1 MHKLLRENIPGATL
15 FQLAVELGWLFAAVI
30 VAGKLA
36 NPQWSPSDRTVASAF
51 VFATLIACF
60 NFTFG
65 FYRRAHRLPLGEYVL
80 REFVVLCIQFPIA
93 YIIAKV
99 LLGGSLFR
107 EGIGF
112 AVLYAL
118 FGLIVVRQVIAW
130 PVVRALLPWRVLVLG
145 TGPEARSIEAS
156 LEVANLPRLELI
168 GFFGLDRIHEVSVSA
183 DRIVS
188 KDASFENTVKRL
200 EADEIIVAVREQ
212 RGDVLPLQALLDCRL
227 RGVQVTD
234 LARFF
239 ERVHGRVPIESLKA
253 SWLIYGDG
261 FRQSWLRRS
270 IKRSF
275 DLVVVVGLLILALPI
290 MIISALVIL
299 LSTGT
304 PLIYRQERVGYR
316 GQTFT
321 VLKFRSMAK
330 NAETDGSA
338 WGAAINDARVTRFGR
353 FIRRTRIDEL
363 PQLINVL
370 KGEMSLIGP
379 RPERPAFVA
388 TLTEKI
394 PFYAVRHSVPPG
406 ITGWAQVRYS
416 YGGTVEEESVKKL
429 EYDLYY
435 VKNNNLF
442 LDLLILLRTV
452 RVVLLSE
459 GAR

>member
-15 FQLAVELGWLFAAVI
+15 FQLTVELGWLFAAVI
-30 VAGKLA
+30 LAGKLA
-36 NPQWSPSDRTVASAF
+36 NPEWSPSDKTVASAL
-51 VFATLIACF
+51 VFAALMACF
-60 NFTFG
+60 NHTFG
-65 FYRRAHRLPLGEYVL
+65 FYRRAHRLPLGEYVV
-80 REFVVLCIQFPIA
+80 RKFVVLCIEFPIA

-99 LLGGSLFR
+99 LLGGSFHG
-107 EGIGF
+107 GIGF

-118 FGLIVVRQVIAW
+118 FGLIVVRQLIAW

-156 LEVANLPRLELI
+156 LEGANLPRLELI
-168 GFFGLDRIHEVSVSA
+168 GFFDLDLIHEVSVSA

-188 KDASFENTVKRL
+188 KDASFESIVKRL
-200 EADEIIVAVREQ
+200 EVDEVIVAVREQ
-212 RGDVLPLQALLDCRL
+212 RGGVLPLQALLDCRL

-261 FRQSWLRRS
+261 PRQSWLRRS

-304 PLIYRQERVGYR
+304 PLIYRQERVGYK
-316 GQTFT
+316 GQSFT
-321 VLKFRSMAK
+321 LLKFRSMAK

-338 WGAAINDARVTRFGR
+338 GGAAVDDARVTRFGS
-353 FIRRTRIDEL
+353 FIRRARIDEL

-370 KGEMSLIGP
+370 KGEMSLVGP
-379 RPERPAFVA
+379 RPERPGFVA

-394 PFYAVRHSVPPG
+394 PFYAIRHSVPPG

-416 YGGTVEEESVKKL
+416 YGGTVEESVKKL

-452 RVVLLSE
+452 RVVILGE

>member
-1 MHKLLRENIPGATL
+1 MHKLLRENIPGAML
-15 FQLAVELGWLFAAVI
+15 FQLTVELGWLFAAVI
-30 VAGKLA
+30 LAGKLA
-36 NPQWSPSDRTVASAF
+36 NPEWSPSDKTVASAL
-51 VFATLIACF
+51 VFAALMACF
-60 NFTFG
+60 NHTFG
-65 FYRRAHRLPLGEYVL
+65 FYRRAHRLPLGEYVA
-80 REFVVLCIQFPIA
+80 RKFVVLCIEFPIA
-93 YIIAKV
+93 YIIAKM
-99 LLGGSLFR
+99 LLGGSLFHR
-107 EGIGF
+107 GIGF

-118 FGLIVVRQVIAW
+118 FGLIVVRQLIAW
-130 PVVRALLPWRVLVLG
+130 PVVRALVPWRVLVLG

-168 GFFGLDRIHEVSVSA
+168 GFFGLDQIHEVSVSA

-188 KDASFENTVKRL
+188 HDASFENTVKRL
-200 EADEIIVAVREQ
+200 EVDEIIVAVRDQ
-212 RGDVLPLQALLDCRL
+212 RGGVLPLRALLDCRL

-234 LARFF
+234 LAHFF

-253 SWLIYGDG
+253 SWLIYGYG
-261 FRQSWLRRS
+261 FRQSWLRRF

-275 DLVVVVGLLILALPI
+275 DLVVVVGLLIVALPV

-330 NAETDGSA
+330 NAESDGSA
-338 WGAAINDARVTRFGR
+338 CWAAINDARVTRFGR

-416 YGGTVEEESVKKL
+416 YGGTVEESVKKL

-452 RVVLLSE
+452 RVVLLGE

>member
-30 VAGKLA
+30 LAGKLV
-36 NPQWSPSDRTVASAF
+36 NPEWNPSDKTVVSAF

-60 NFTFG
+60 NLTFG
-65 FYRRAHRLPLGEYVL
+65 FYRRAHRLPLGEYVV
-80 REFVVLCIQFPIA
+80 REFVALCIEFPIA
-93 YIIAKV
+93 YIIAKL

-118 FGLIVVRQVIAW
+118 CGLIVVRQLVAW
-130 PVVRALLPWRVLVLG
+130 PVARALLPRRVLVLG

-156 LEVANLPRLELI
+156 LEGANLPRLELI
-168 GFFGLDRIHEVSVSA
+168 GFFGLDLIHEVSVSA

-188 KDASFENTVKRL
+188 KDASFESTVKRL
-200 EADEIIVAVREQ
+200 EVDEIIVAVREQ
-212 RGDVLPLQALLDCRL
+212 RGGVLPLEALLDCRL

-261 FRQSWLRRS
+261 PRQGWLRRS

-304 PLIYRQERVGYR
+304 PLIYRQERVGYK

-338 WGAAINDARVTRFGR
+338 CGAAIDDARVTRFGS

-370 KGEMSLIGP
+370 KGEMSLVGP
-379 RPERPAFVA
+379 RPERPGFVA

-394 PFYAVRHSVPPG
+394 PFYAIRHSVPPG

-416 YGGTVEEESVKKL
+416 YGGTVEESVKKL

-452 RVVLLSE
+452 RVVILGE

>member
-30 VAGKLA
+30 LAGKLV
-36 NPQWSPSDRTVASAF
+36 NPEWNPSDKTVVSAF

-60 NFTFG
+60 NLTFG
-65 FYRRAHRLPLGEYVL
+65 FYRRAHRLPLGEYVV
-80 REFVVLCIQFPIA
+80 REFVALCIEFPIA
-93 YIIAKV
+93 YIIAKL

-118 FGLIVVRQVIAW
+118 CGLIVVRQLVAW
-130 PVVRALLPWRVLVLG
+130 PVARALLPRRVLVLG

-156 LEVANLPRLELI
+156 LEGANLPRLELI
-168 GFFGLDRIHEVSVSA
+168 GFFDLDLIHEVSVSP

-188 KDASFENTVKRL
+188 KDASFESTVKRL
-200 EADEIIVAVREQ
+200 EVDEIIVAVREQ
-212 RGDVLPLQALLDCRL
+212 RGGVLPLQALLDCRL

-261 FRQSWLRRS
+261 PRQSWLRRS

-304 PLIYRQERVGYR
+304 PLIYRQERVGYK

-338 WGAAINDARVTRFGR
+338 GGAAIDDARVTRFGS

-370 KGEMSLIGP
+370 KGEMSLVGP
-379 RPERPAFVA
+379 RPERPGFVA

-394 PFYAVRHSVPPG
+394 PFYAIRHSVPPG

-416 YGGTVEEESVKKL
+416 YGGTVEESVKKL

-452 RVVLLSE
+452 RVVILCE

>member
-15 FQLAVELGWLFAAVI
+15 FRLAVELGWLFAAVI
-30 VAGKLA
+30 LAGKLV
-36 NPQWSPSDRTVASAF
+36 NPEWNPSDKTVVSAF

-60 NFTFG
+60 NLTFG
-65 FYRRAHRLPLGEYVL
+65 FYRRAHRLPLGEYVV
-80 REFVVLCIQFPIA
+80 REFVALCIEFPIA
-93 YIIAKV
+93 YIIAKL

-118 FGLIVVRQVIAW
+118 CGLIVVRQLVAW
-130 PVVRALLPWRVLVLG
+130 PVARALLPRRVLVLG

-156 LEVANLPRLELI
+156 LEGANLPRLELI
-168 GFFGLDRIHEVSVSA
+168 GFFDLDLIHEVSVSP

-188 KDASFENTVKRL
+188 KDASFESTVKRL
-200 EADEIIVAVREQ
+200 EVDEIIVAVREQ
-212 RGDVLPLQALLDCRL
+212 RGGVLPLQALLDCRL

-261 FRQSWLRRS
+261 PRQSWLRRS

-304 PLIYRQERVGYR
+304 PLIYRQERVGYK

-338 WGAAINDARVTRFGR
+338 GGAAIDDARVTRFGS

-370 KGEMSLIGP
+370 KGEMSLVGP
-379 RPERPAFVA
+379 RPERPGFVA

-394 PFYAVRHSVPPG
+394 PFYAIRHSVPPG

-416 YGGTVEEESVKKL
+416 YGGTVEESVKKL

-452 RVVLLSE
+452 RVVILGE
-459 GAR
+459 GVR

>member
-1 MHKLLRENIPGATL
+1 
-15 FQLAVELGWLFAAVI
+15 
-30 VAGKLA
+30 
-36 NPQWSPSDRTVASAF
+36 
-51 VFATLIACF
+51 
-60 NFTFG
+60 
-65 FYRRAHRLPLGEYVL
+65 
-80 REFVVLCIQFPIA
+80 
-93 YIIAKV
+93 
-99 LLGGSLFR
+99 
-107 EGIGF
+107 
-112 AVLYAL
+112 
-118 FGLIVVRQVIAW
+118 
-130 PVVRALLPWRVLVLG
+130 VLG

-168 GFFGLDRIHEVSVSA
+168 GFFGSDLIHEVSVSA

-200 EADEIIVAVREQ
+200 EVDEIIVAVGEQ
-212 RGDVLPLQALLDCRL
+212 RGGVLPLQALLDCRL

-275 DLVVVVGLLILALPI
+275 DLVVVVGLLILSLPI
-290 MIISALVIL
+290 MIMSALVIL
-299 LSTGT
+299 FSTGT
-304 PLIYRQERVGYR
+304 PLIYRQERVGHQ

-330 NAETDGSA
+330 NAESDGSA
-338 WGAAINDARVTRFGR
+338 SGAAIDDASVTRFGR

-370 KGEMSLIGP
+370 KGEMSLVGP
-379 RPERPAFVA
+379 RPERPGLVA

-406 ITGWAQVRYS
+406 MTGWAQVRYS
-416 YGGTVEEESVKKL
+416 YSGTVEESVKKL

-435 VKNNNLF
+435 VKNNSLF
-442 LDLLILLRTV
+442 LDLIILLRTV
-452 RVVLLSE
+452 RIVLLCE

>member
-15 FQLAVELGWLFAAVI
+15 FQLTVELGWLFAAVI
-30 VAGKLA
+30 LAGKLA
-36 NPQWSPSDRTVASAF
+36 NPEWSPSDKTVASAL
-51 VFATLIACF
+51 VFAALMACF
-60 NFTFG
+60 NHTFG
-65 FYRRAHRLPLGEYVL
+65 FYRRAHRLPLGEYVV
-80 REFVVLCIQFPIA
+80 RKFVVLCIEFPIA

-99 LLGGSLFR
+99 LLGGSLFHG
-107 EGIGF
+107 GIGF

-118 FGLIVVRQVIAW
+118 FGLIVVRQLIAW

-156 LEVANLPRLELI
+156 LEVANLPRLEVI
-168 GFFGLDRIHEVSVSA
+168 GFFGLDQIHEVSVSA

-188 KDASFENTVKRL
+188 TDASFENTVKRL
-200 EADEIIVAVREQ
+200 EVDEIIVAVREQ
-212 RGDVLPLQALLDCRL
+212 RGGVLPLRALLDCRL
-227 RGVQVTD
+227 RGVRVTD
-234 LARFF
+234 LAHFF

-275 DLVVVVGLLILALPI
+275 DLVVVVGLLIVALPI

-330 NAETDGSA
+330 NAESDGSA
-338 WGAAINDARVTRFGR
+338 CWAAINDARVTRFGR

-394 PFYAVRHSVPPG
+394 PFYAARHSVPPG

-416 YGGTVEEESVKKL
+416 YGGTVEESVKKL

-452 RVVLLSE
+452 RVVLLCE